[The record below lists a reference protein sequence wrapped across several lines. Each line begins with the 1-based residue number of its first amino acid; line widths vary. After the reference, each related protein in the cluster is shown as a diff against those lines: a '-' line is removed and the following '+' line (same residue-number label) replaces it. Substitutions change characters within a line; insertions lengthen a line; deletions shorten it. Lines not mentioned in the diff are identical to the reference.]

1 MVIDQCNSRQCTQF
15 ILPTFDNWREW
26 LILLQSTRMVDSDIC
41 IDKIGWFYPNRE
53 STFWTM
59 HAILELH
66 IPILAMRNN
75 KMGHRI
81 NKMWTLINKVGHRNV
96 KLVDTYQQVGFKKQQ
111 NGSRV
116 LYRQTEELGFLI
128 VGLLSWIT
136 VQTEWVV
143 NVIDT
148 KLYSV
153 YSIRK
158 IRHSHGQRKVR
169 YCADVP
175 TKRWI
180 DVGDEDSGCYWQWNA
195 VTAGLVSK
203 ISINKVWRV
212 SWLDTCEMD
221 ENFIIKTSISIGGG
235 LLGVSNW
242 RYLNLGDNY
251 KIQPAEVF

>member
-1 MVIDQCNSRQCTQF
+1 MVVDQCNSRQCTQF

-96 KLVDTYQQVGFKKQQ
+96 KLVDTYQQVWFKKQQ

-116 LYRQTEELGFLI
+116 LYRWWSPVMLCVVCYSESIFPPTFGTQQMEEPPGCI
-128 VGLLSWIT
+128 WS
-136 VQTEWVV
+136 
-143 NVIDT
+143 
-148 KLYSV
+148 
-153 YSIRK
+153 SI
-158 IRHSHGQRKVR
+158 
-169 YCADVP
+169 
-175 TKRWI
+175 
-180 DVGDEDSGCYWQWNA
+180 
-195 VTAGLVSK
+195 
-203 ISINKVWRV
+203 
-212 SWLDTCEMD
+212 M
-221 ENFIIKTSISIGGG
+221 
-235 LLGVSNW
+235 
-242 RYLNLGDNY
+242 
-251 KIQPAEVF
+251 IQ

>member
-116 LYRQTEELGFLI
+116 LYHDSNSLLFSCDTGQKWYLCASILPRTIRNLLRHKEGVIVAAIIFNIFFHLI
-128 VGLLSWIT
+128 KNSK
-136 VQTEWVV
+136 E
-143 NVIDT
+143 
-148 KLYSV
+148 SE
-153 YSIRK
+153 R
-158 IRHSHGQRKVR
+158 
-169 YCADVP
+169 
-175 TKRWI
+175 TKRWCF
-180 DVGDEDSGCYWQWNA
+180 CY
-195 VTAGLVSK
+195 
-203 ISINKVWRV
+203 
-212 SWLDTCEMD
+212 DTY
-221 ENFIIKTSISIGGG
+221 
-235 LLGVSNW
+235 
-242 RYLNLGDNY
+242 RA
-251 KIQPAEVF
+251 PPR